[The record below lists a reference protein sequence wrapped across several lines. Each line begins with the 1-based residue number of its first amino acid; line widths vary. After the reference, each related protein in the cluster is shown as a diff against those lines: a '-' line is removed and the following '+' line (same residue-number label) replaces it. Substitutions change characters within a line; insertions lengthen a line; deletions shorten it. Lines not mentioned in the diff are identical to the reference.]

1 MSITIT
7 LPTGLFI
14 LLLLLAFIAG
24 LLVSFFSCKH
34 AADTV
39 YTEAEKDQ
47 DKRFTSNMNK
57 FLS

>member
-1 MSITIT
+1 MSMLITMD
-7 LPTGLFI
+7 TGLFI
-14 LLLLLAFIAG
+14 FLLLLAFIAG

-39 YTEAEKDQ
+39 YTEAEQEQ